1 MPTFTISGEHSI
13 EASIRATR
21 QEKEIKVIQIVK
33 EEAKSSLCTDDM
45 QKIVCRKKMYIE
57 NSKES
62 T

>member
-45 QKIVCRKKMYIE
+45 
-57 NSKES
+57 
-62 T
+62 